1 MFDTCIWI
9 FPSKCVHLCYQ
20 KSYLNIFTG
29 KKDKHM
35 KLGKASSPPLPTLT
49 PPTRRQAQR
58 PLMWTIAHFQARKN
72 GKYSSLTKKRSDLFR
87 RGG

>member
-1 MFDTCIWI
+1 
-9 FPSKCVHLCYQ
+9 
-20 KSYLNIFTG
+20 
-29 KKDKHM
+29 M